1 MDHGSEF
8 EMKSSRSSN
17 GRGGGYSDD
26 DDDYHSERSG
36 YRDRGPPTSYSD
48 ERGSRHHSSRRKAAT
63 AIGETAREETALK
76 NRRVDPSKA
85 ITAVA
90 ARGRIRALRAIVLRR
105 VIAAAARG
113 LRDHM
118 DREGAGRAIVV
129 IGRAVRAILAGAIGM
144 GLRGG
149 EIDMMI
155 MMRKYRGL
163 LPYLKL
169 RGVVV
174 IRWCSSKALTLNSFK
189 HHAFSF

>member
-1 MDHGSEF
+1 MTTTIITANEADIATGDLLRPIPTRGEVGITPLVAAPTTMDRTE
-8 EMKSSRSSN
+8 
-17 GRGGGYSDD
+17 
-26 DDDYHSERSG
+26 
-36 YRDRGPPTSYSD
+36 
-48 ERGSRHHSSRRKAAT
+48 AAT

-174 IRWCSSKALTLNSFK
+174 IRWCSSKALTLNSF
-189 HHAFSF
+189 